1 MIMELL
7 DKLIAKKDLSED
19 EASEVVASLIKQEIS
34 PVKAT
39 AILVALR
46 MKGESEEEITGFAK
60 EMRKSAVSIKPNISN
75 LVDTC
80 GTGGDS
86 SRTINVSTI
95 AAIIA
100 AGAGVPIAKH
110 GNRSVSSKSGSF
122 DVLEKLGVHI
132 LEPEAVARSIE
143 ELGIGFMF
151 APLFHPSMKN
161 IMPIR
166 KELGVRSIFNML
178 GPLTNPASAPNQLIG
193 VYDPALT
200 EKFAGVLKNLGTKHA
215 LIVHSEGMDEL
226 GLGISKVSELK
237 NGKIEN
243 YEIDANEFNIRK
255 RPIPTVASAEESAQ
269 FALQVLNGEK
279 GAARDVCTLNAG
291 AAIYVGGLCKTIAEG
306 LELAA
311 HTIDDNSAME
321 KLEQVKRFGG

>member
-1 MIMELL
+1 MELL

>member
-1 MIMELL
+1 MELL
-7 DKLIAKKDLSED
+7 KKLIAKKDLSED
-19 EASEVVASLIKQEIS
+19 EASELVASLIKQEIS
-34 PVKAT
+34 PVKAA

-311 HTIDDNSAME
+311 
-321 KLEQVKRFGG
+321 

>member
-1 MIMELL
+1 MELL
-7 DKLIAKKDLSED
+7 KKLIAKKDLSED
-19 EASEVVASLIKQEIS
+19 EASEVVASLIKQEIN
-34 PVKAT
+34 PVKAA
-39 AILVALR
+39 AILVALI
-46 MKGESEEEITGFAK
+46 MKGESEEEIIGFAK
-60 EMRKSAVSIKPNISN
+60 EMRKSAVSINPNISN

-122 DVLEKLGVHI
+122 DVLEKLGVRI

-143 ELGIGFMF
+143 ALGIGFMF

-161 IMPIR
+161 VMPIR

-193 VYDPALT
+193 VYDPILT

-226 GLGISKVSELK
+226 GLGISKVCELK

-243 YEIDANEFNIRK
+243 YEIDAAEFNIRK
-255 RPIPTVASAEESAQ
+255 RPIPTVASADESAR
-269 FALQVLNGEK
+269 FALQILNGEK

-306 LELAA
+306 LEMAA
-311 HTIDDNSAME
+311 HAIDDNSAME
-321 KLEQVKRFGG
+321 KLEQVKRFEG